1 MSKKVIAINMSPRKN
16 WNTAK
21 LLKSAVEGAKSVGAE
36 VEYID
41 LYDLKFT
48 GCRSCML
55 CKRKNVEKCKCYWKD
70 DLSPII
76 DKIFNSDT
84 LFIGTPI
91 YLGRPTSHYFALME
105 RLHFC
110 SLSYDNY
117 SNYFTK
123 KVNVAFFVT
132 MNATLHFYE
141 KMYKEKF
148 ENYAKEWNSLN
159 GKVILYPSY
168 NTLQVKD
175 YDRYDMTSFD
185 KEKKKKSNLENFPID
200 LHNALNIGKELS
212 L

>member
-110 SLSYDNY
+110 SLSY
-117 SNYFTK
+117 
-123 KVNVAFFVT
+123 AFFVT

-148 ENYAKEWNSLN
+148 EIYAKEWNSLN

>member
-110 SLSYDNY
+110 SLSYD
-117 SNYFTK
+117 
-123 KVNVAFFVT
+123 
-132 MNATLHFYE
+132 
-141 KMYKEKF
+141 
-148 ENYAKEWNSLN
+148 
-159 GKVILYPSY
+159 
-168 NTLQVKD
+168 D
-175 YDRYDMTSFD
+175 
-185 KEKKKKSNLENFPID
+185 
-200 LHNALNIGKELS
+200 
-212 L
+212 

>member
-110 SLSYDNY
+110 SLSYDDY

-148 ENYAKEWNSLN
+148 EIYAKEWNSLN